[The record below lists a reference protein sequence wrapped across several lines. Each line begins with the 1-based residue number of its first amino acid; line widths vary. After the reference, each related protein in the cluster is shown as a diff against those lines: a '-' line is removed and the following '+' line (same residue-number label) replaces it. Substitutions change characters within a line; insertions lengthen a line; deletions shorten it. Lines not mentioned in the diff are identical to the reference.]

1 MKFWS
6 QAKQDEVAL
15 ELLDFK
21 RNGYFVDIG
30 CAAPFR
36 LSNTATMEVELG
48 WKGLGFDL
56 KIENPE
62 HNELNEGDVFEG
74 GGRSWTER
82 PNTKTFEG
90 DILSLDLEKI
100 FADEGVPEVVDFL
113 NVDLEPWQPTFQ
125 AFKNLP
131 HDKHKF
137 RVIAFEHDGYRSG
150 MDWVTM
156 TNSYITGLGY
166 KFHCMLNGQD
176 NIYILEE

>member
-1 MKFWS
+1 MKYWS
-6 QAKQDEVAL
+6 QIGQDKIAL
-15 ELLDFK
+15 DLLDNK
-21 RNGYFVDIG
+21 RDGYFVDIG

-36 LSNTATMEVELG
+36 LSNTATMEEQLG

-56 KIENPE
+56 KIQNPD
-62 HNELNEGDVFEG
+62 HNEGDNFEG

-90 DILSLDLEKI
+90 DVLSLDLEKI

-113 NVDLEPWQPTFQ
+113 NVDLEPWQPTFE

-131 HDKHKF
+131 HDKYKF

-150 MDWVTM
+150 TEWVRM
-156 TNSYITGLGY
+156 TNEYIVGLGY
-166 KFHCMLNGQD
+166 KLHCMVNNQD
-176 NIYILEE
+176 NIYILED